1 MAEPEQQET
10 STNGKGEQKKY
21 TWEEIKKHNHQRSL
35 WIVVHNTVY
44 DVTKFM
50 EEVSS
55 ANRARG
61 GHSNWSCTHNCD
73 RGQQYGQAV
82 KGRISAALE
91 YARY

>member
-73 RGQQYGQAV
+73 RGQSTV
-82 KGRISAALE
+82 KRSRVEFRPLLA
-91 YARY
+91 